1 MVQHHRATT
10 PRWGWAVADIET
22 DYLVIGGGAAGLAF
36 VDELIAHS
44 NADVVMVE
52 RRRQPGGHW
61 NDVYP
66 FVRLHLPSANYGV
79 SSRRLGTDTIDASG
93 PNAGL
98 YERATGAEINA
109 YYRDV
114 LAETLLGSGQ
124 LRFFGGFEYLGPGQ
138 DGHRVVSLSDGD
150 ETTVRPRRRVVDA
163 TWFETPVP
171 STHTPTFDVDPEVRF
186 IPING
191 LAELDDPSG
200 GYTIVGAG
208 KTGIDACI
216 WLLENGVGPDRI
228 RWIKPRDAWFL
239 DRASFQPLDLLPS
252 LMEGQAQQMEA
263 AAAAESVADLFDRL
277 EAAGQLLRLDPDVEP
292 STFRCAMLSAYELD
306 QLRRIENV
314 VRRGRVRH
322 IGTEHITLDDGSI
335 PTNTGTAHVDC
346 SAPGLRATTPRPI
359 FEPGRITL
367 QQVRLCQ
374 PAFNAALIGYLET
387 SDRDDTERNRLVPPN
402 PYPDDAVDWIPVTY
416 VSNLAQSR
424 WGGAPDL
431 AAWLES
437 TRLNIAR
444 GMGDHMDDPGMQS
457 ALTRLVAN
465 ATPALDNLE
474 RLMSRR

>member
-1 MVQHHRATT
+1 M
-10 PRWGWAVADIET
+10 ADIET

-44 NADVVMVE
+44 DADVVMVE
-52 RRRQPGGHW
+52 RRQQPGGHW

-79 SSRRLGTDTIDASG
+79 SSRSLGTDTIDASG

-98 YERATGAEINA
+98 YERATGEEINA

-114 LAETLLGSGQ
+114 LAETLLGSGRV
-124 LRFFGGFEYLGPGQ
+124 RFYGGCEYLGPGPH
-138 DGHRVVSLSDGD
+138 GHRFVSLSDGE
-150 ETTVRPRRRVVDA
+150 ETTVRSRRRVVDA

-171 STHTPTFDVDPEVRF
+171 ATHTPTFDIDPEVRF
-186 IPING
+186 IPINE
-191 LAELDDPSG
+191 LAELDGPAG

-239 DRASFQPLDLLPS
+239 DRASFQPLELLPG
-252 LMEGQAQQMEA
+252 LIEGQAQQMEA
-263 AAAAESVADLFDRL
+263 AAGAETVEELFDRL
-277 EAAGQLLRLDPDVEP
+277 EAAGQLLRLNPDVEP

-314 VRRGRVRH
+314 VRRGRVQH
-322 IGTEHITLDDGSI
+322 IGTEQITLDEGSI
-335 PTNTGTAHVDC
+335 PTDTSTVHVDC
-346 SAPGLRATTPRPI
+346 SAPGLRATTARPI

-367 QQVRLCQ
+367 QQVRMCQ
-374 PAFNAALIGYLET
+374 PTFNAALVGFLET
-387 SDRDDTERNRLVPPN
+387 SERDDADRNRLAPPN
-402 PYPDDAVDWIPVTY
+402 PYPNDAVDWIPNTY
-416 VSNLAQSR
+416 LSNLAQSR

-437 TRLNIAR
+437 TRLNLGR
-444 GMGDHMDDPGMQS
+444 GIGDHADDPTMQS
-457 ALTRLVAN
+457 ALTRLITN
-465 ATPALDNLE
+465 AEPALVNLE
-474 RLMSRR
+474 QLWSQR